1 MEGFLIKYGLWAIFF
16 GSVFEGDIVVP
27 TAGAMAAFGYF
38 HPVTAGLVCI
48 AGIFA
53 GDCFWY
59 WAGRLFG
66 DRLEG
71 TKFYKRAKPKAEKFA
86 DKFGLK
92 QIVLARF
99 VWGVRIASMA
109 LWGFKK
115 LNFATFAAIDL
126 AASALFGAA
135 LTALGYFF
143 SYSLRRLVTDFKW
156 IEFALGLAFIAAV
169 IVFFVVRRRK
179 KKKPKVQGPKSEAK
193 SKPARS

>member
-1 MEGFLIKYGLWAIFF
+1 MEGFLIKYGLAAIFF
-16 GSVFEGDIVVP
+16 GSMFEGDIIEP

-38 HPVTAGLVCI
+38 HPVTAGAVCI

-71 TKFYKRAKPKAEKFA
+71 TRFYQRNKPRAERFA
-86 DKFGLK
+86 GKFGLK

-99 VWGVRIASMA
+99 IWGLRIASMA
-109 LWGFKK
+109 LWGFKR

-156 IEFALGLAFIAAV
+156 IEFALGLGFIAAV
-169 IVFFVVRRRK
+169 VIFFVIRRWKKSKAQGSKSQVGK
-179 KKKPKVQGPKSEAK
+179 KKS
-193 SKPARS
+193 

>member
-1 MEGFLIKYGLWAIFF
+1 MEGFLIKYGLWAIFLA
-16 GSVFEGDIVVP
+16 SMFEGDIVVP

-66 DRLEG
+66 ERLEG

-86 DKFGLK
+86 EKFGLK

-109 LWGFKK
+109 LWGFKR

-156 IEFALGLAFIAAV
+156 IEFVLGLAFIAAV
-169 IVFFVVRRRK
+169 VIFFVVRRRK
-179 KKKPKVQGPKSEAK
+179 KSKVQSPKSKVGKKK
-193 SKPARS
+193 S

>member
-1 MEGFLIKYGLWAIFF
+1 MESFLINYGLVAVFF
-16 GSVFEGDIVVP
+16 ASMFEGDITVP
-27 TAGAMAAFGYF
+27 TAGALAAFGYLN
-38 HPVTAGLVCI
+38 PYAAGAVCI

-71 TKFYKRAKPKAEKFA
+71 TKFYKRAKPRAERFA

-109 LWGFKK
+109 LWGFKR

-126 AASALFGAA
+126 AASALFGAV

-143 SYSLRRLVTDFKW
+143 SYSLRCLVTDFKW

-169 IVFFVVRRRK
+169 VIFFVIRRRK
-179 KKKPKVQGPKSEAK
+179 KS
-193 SKPARS
+193 RS